1 MKQFLNSAT
10 LMIILM
16 FSTLAFAQQPEVQ
29 AVIVQQQ
36 DSMSFLDKVEGSSV
50 STIDSF
56 LTKYEPKV
64 SNQLGKLWEFT
75 KSTTSSLYKAFVRY
89 LIVKD
94 TFPIVI
100 GAVLIWLAFVLS
112 KRLRKITDKA
122 DVIFPQIPEKETF
135 TEYESI
141 MVKKDNQRN
150 TIYDI
155 ILKAFADNVFYIAL
169 IYILWQLVPYF
180 YSLAL
185 LIIAPEARVLLEVT
199 NLYKSF

>member
-94 TFPIVI
+94 TFPIAI